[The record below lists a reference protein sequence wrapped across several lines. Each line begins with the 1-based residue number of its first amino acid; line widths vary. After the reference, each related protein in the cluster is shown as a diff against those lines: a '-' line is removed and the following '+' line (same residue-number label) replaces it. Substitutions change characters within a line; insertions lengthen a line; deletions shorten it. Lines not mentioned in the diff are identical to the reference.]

1 LWFPSQQ
8 QYKHSDY
15 INTGQH
21 SNRFF
26 LIFIGMESK
35 EYYIKLQVM
44 VDKAKELKGWISDS
58 DDDET
63 IEYLRAALELLYSD
77 MRELIKERDS
87 KK

>member
-1 LWFPSQQ
+1 
-8 QYKHSDY
+8 
-15 INTGQH
+15 
-21 SNRFF
+21 
-26 LIFIGMESK
+26 MESK

-44 VDKAKELKGWISDS
+44 VDKAKELKGWIADS